1 MSAKVEEFKKRCEA
15 RNVDDEYWLKLEADL
30 KEFWKTATQEEK
42 DEWIKDWGYGEMLC
56 MICSGIRYEREKEKK
71 HGKG

>member
-1 MSAKVEEFKKRCEA
+1 MSAKVEEFKMRCQSKSL
-15 RNVDDEYWLKLEADL
+15 DDEYWLRLEADL

-42 DEWIKDWGYGEMLC
+42 DEWIKDWGYGEMLH

-71 HGKG
+71 EDKQ